1 MRSLFWILAKIRPK
15 EVVYPHGFTSGEHQ
29 LSAETM
35 TILRSESH
43 PDAVLTP
50 QGKMVARKNKKRQAW
65 DPKETVNFFD
75 RVYKQIDTIN
85 AEEEDRER

>member
-1 MRSLFWILAKIRPK
+1 
-15 EVVYPHGFTSGEHQ
+15 
-29 LSAETM
+29 M

-75 RVYKQIDTIN
+75 RV
-85 AEEEDRER
+85 R